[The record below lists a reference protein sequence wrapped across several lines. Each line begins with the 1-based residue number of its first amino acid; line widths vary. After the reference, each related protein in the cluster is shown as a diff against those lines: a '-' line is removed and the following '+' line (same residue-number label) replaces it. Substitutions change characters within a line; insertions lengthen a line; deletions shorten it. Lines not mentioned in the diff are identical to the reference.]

1 MPYEDSFVTADDF
14 ITHLDGVM
22 DALADPY
29 LQSRYLGF
37 VALTAVT
44 VFELAIKQ
52 VICEFAARKHTVLGN
67 LTRDKME
74 KINGRIKLDNL
85 QKEFVRPFGE
95 KYLNRFKTKLD
106 KMETESLK
114 SGKGSIKSSY
124 GNIIQWR
131 HEFVHQGRV
140 PSTTNYS
147 EMKNSFQRGKE
158 VINCLHDSM
167 VR

>member
-1 MPYEDSFVTADDF
+1 MSYQSNFAAADDF

-22 DALADPY
+22 DAIAEPY

-37 VALTAVT
+37 VTLTAVT

-52 VICEFAARKHTVLGN
+52 VICEFADKKHSVLGN
-67 LTRDKME
+67 LTRDKMDR
-74 KINGRIKLDNL
+74 INGRIKLDNL
-85 QKEFVRPFGE
+85 QKEFIKPFGE
-95 KYLNRFKTKLD
+95 KYLNRFRSNLD
-106 KMETESLK
+106 KMENESLRA
-114 SGKGSIKSSY
+114 GMGSIKSSY

-140 PSTTNYS
+140 PSTTNYF
-147 EMKNSFQRGKE
+147 EIKNSFYVGKK
-158 VINCLHDSM
+158 VIDCLHKSM